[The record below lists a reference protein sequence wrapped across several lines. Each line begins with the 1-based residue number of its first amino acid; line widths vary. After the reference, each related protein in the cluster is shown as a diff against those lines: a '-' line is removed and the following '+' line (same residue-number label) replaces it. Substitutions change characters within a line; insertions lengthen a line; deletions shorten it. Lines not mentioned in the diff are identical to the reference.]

1 MESSKV
7 RECVS
12 SKVDRM
18 NKTEAIEIIHQM
30 REEDA
35 SSEDIADALGFQD
48 DCDCESCKECKAK
61 GF

>member
-1 MESSKV
+1 
-7 RECVS
+7 
-12 SKVDRM
+12 M

-35 SSEDIADALGFQD
+35 PSEDIADALGFKD